1 MDEYFAGDTGRSS
14 TSPAKFIAE
23 KDAPADRR
31 SGGKSVDKL
40 RNMRSPRPTKNTEEG
55 GRSTPSE
62 ADLVTISRHR
72 SSPQGNRWRTS
83 RSATIEATGVAQRST
98 SGDDASSDG
107 CEGSR
112 ERFHHGTPGR
122 TGGGNNA
129 GGSTHG
135 GSRWTAPSMNSGL
148 DKAFLR
154 WSAGTGVSNRGMTS
168 CGYPRA
174 SSSGSVTAEES
185 WSSGLGRG
193 AEEDTSSRVGSG
205 RLPSSRQSS
214 SRQSS
219 SARPARRYL
228 MEQNRLRQGW

>member
-1 MDEYFAGDTGRSS
+1 MDEYFAGDTGRRS
-14 TSPAKFIAE
+14 TSPAEVIAE
-23 KDAPADRR
+23 DAPADRR
-31 SGGKSVDKL
+31 SGGKRVDKL
-40 RNMRSPRPTKNTEEG
+40 RDTRSPRPTKNTEEG
-55 GRSTPSE
+55 DRSTPCE
-62 ADLVTISRHR
+62 ADSATIPRYR
-72 SSPQGNRWRTS
+72 TSPQGNRWRTLRS
-83 RSATIEATGVAQRST
+83 TTVGAKSVSQRSA
-98 SGDDASSDG
+98 SGDDASSDE

-122 TGGGNNA
+122 TSGGNNA
-129 GGSTHG
+129 GGSNHG
-135 GSRWTAPSMNSGL
+135 GNRWTASGMNSGL

-228 MEQNRLRQGW
+228 IEQNRLRQGW